1 MQCFRQGGKNDEIR
15 MTNGECPSQPTPS
28 SFGFSHSFVI
38 LNSSFVI
45 FSPRRPN
52 AVVAPRLPCPDSP
65 RMADLPDDSALR
77 ARMQKLRLREE
88 DLEESFIRGSGAGG
102 QKINKTSSTVVLRHI
117 PSGIEVRCQRER
129 SQSQN
134 RLVARH
140 ELCDRLEAIYQKVKL
155 DAQNEREKK
164 RRQTR
169 DRPRGLKRRY
179 VAGKRHRSEIK
190 QGRGKVGGEG

>member
-1 MQCFRQGGKNDEIR
+1 
-15 MTNGECPSQPTPS
+15 
-28 SFGFSHSFVI
+28 
-38 LNSSFVI
+38 
-45 FSPRRPN
+45 
-52 AVVAPRLPCPDSP
+52 
-65 RMADLPDDSALR
+65 MADLPDDSTLLT
-77 ARMQKLRLREE
+77 RMKKLRIREE

-140 ELCDRLEAIYQKVKL
+140 ELCDRLEKIFQQVRL
-155 DAQNEREKK
+155 DEQNEREKK

-169 DRPRGLKRRY
+169 ERPRGLKRRY
-179 VAGKRHRSEIK
+179 VIGKRHRAGIK
-190 QGRGKVGGEG
+190 QGRGKVGGEE